1 MYGGFMHKFMT
12 AVIGLAM
19 FATSAVAECAG
30 TNLIDAMSEYD
41 QSQLR
46 GSAQNVPY
54 ANGNFWQAT
63 RGDQVMHLMG
73 TYHFDDPRHDATMAV
88 LTPLIEAA
96 SVVLVEAGP
105 DEEKALMQRMT
116 DDPTIM
122 LIKGPTLLE
131 RMEPADWQV
140 LADAMSER
148 GIPPFMAAKFQPW
161 YVAMMLAIPP
171 CDMGNL
177 AAGGANGLDMRV
189 MTAAKSAE
197 TPIKALEPY
206 DTVFRI
212 FGQMTDAEQIT
223 MIKSS
228 MAFEDRMED
237 YSATLADTYFRQ
249 ESRLIWE
256 FTRQQSY
263 SMPGFTID
271 QVDAEFDKME
281 EVMMSGRNRT
291 WIPVLEAAAA
301 DGPVVAAFGALHLS
315 GGQGVL
321 SLLER
326 NGWTLDRLPLE

>member
-1 MYGGFMHKFMT
+1 MHKFMT
-12 AVIGLAM
+12 ALVGFAM

-30 TNLIDAMSEYD
+30 TNLIDAMSATD
-41 QSQLR
+41 QAQLR
-46 GSAQNVPY
+46 GSAQNVPH
-54 ANGNFWQAT
+54 ANGNFWRAT
-63 RGDQVMHLMG
+63 KGDQMIHLMG

-88 LTPLIEAA
+88 LTPLIDAA

-105 DEEKALMQRMT
+105 DEEKALMQRMA

-131 RMEPADWQV
+131 RMDPADWDV
-140 LADAMSER
+140 LAAAMTER

-171 CDMGNL
+171 CDIGSL
-177 AAGGANGLDMRV
+177 AAVGMNGLDKRV
-189 MTAAKSAE
+189 MAAADAAE
-197 TPIKALEPY
+197 TTIKALEPY

-212 FGQMTDAEQIT
+212 FGQMTDAEQIA

-237 YSATLADTYFRQ
+237 YSATLADAYFAQ

-256 FTRQQSY
+256 FTREQSY
-263 SMPGFTID
+263 SMPGFTTE
-271 QVDAEFDKME
+271 QVDAEFEKME
-281 EVMMSGRNRT
+281 DVMMSGRNRS

-301 DGPVVAAFGALHLS
+301 KGPVMAAFGALHLS
-315 GGQGVL
+315 GHDGVL
-321 SLLER
+321 VLLER
-326 NGWTLDRLPLE
+326 NGWAVERLELE